1 MSDQQHTF
9 KRSRDQSHMQ
19 VELVAHNPIHS
30 VSGIGRYVRELY
42 AHLQQCI
49 AVRIVHPVNLPLAD
63 RFEVLRHFPVG
74 LSQHQPGSIVHFTQ
88 IMGCAQMLW
97 RPFRPAIAT
106 VHDLGVLVC
115 PEDSPLHNPISRRVL
130 SVQLA
135 GLRKM
140 NYYAVNSIQTRDD
153 LIERLGIDERR
164 IHHVQLGVDIE
175 HFRVIP
181 DAHSR
186 LAATYGLHS
195 LDERFNLL
203 YVGSELPRKNVG
215 MIIESLA
222 ILRARGYPVRLLKVG
237 SPGGQRWRDLLIEQI
252 VRLKL
257 EDAVI
262 FFDVVPEEDLPL
274 FYNIADLCVTAT
286 LLEGGFA
293 WMVMEALACERPVVA
308 TTAAAIPD
316 DARPAVSVVPTRN
329 REALTDAIAT
339 CLDNSELRR
348 QMGQHGLNVIGNYD
362 WSRTIRELLQLYA
375 IIAKESL

>member
-1 MSDQQHTF
+1 
-9 KRSRDQSHMQ
+9 
-19 VELVAHNPIHS
+19 
-30 VSGIGRYVRELY
+30 
-42 AHLQQCI
+42 
-49 AVRIVHPVNLPLAD
+49 
-63 RFEVLRHFPVG
+63 
-74 LSQHQPGSIVHFTQ
+74 
-88 IMGCAQMLW
+88 
-97 RPFRPAIAT
+97 
-106 VHDLGVLVC
+106 
-115 PEDSPLHNPISRRVL
+115 
-130 SVQLA
+130 
-135 GLRKM
+135 
-140 NYYAVNSIQTRDD
+140 
-153 LIERLGIDERR
+153 
-164 IHHVQLGVDIE
+164 
-175 HFRVIP
+175 
-181 DAHSR
+181 
-186 LAATYGLHS
+186 
-195 LDERFNLL
+195 
-203 YVGSELPRKNVG
+203 